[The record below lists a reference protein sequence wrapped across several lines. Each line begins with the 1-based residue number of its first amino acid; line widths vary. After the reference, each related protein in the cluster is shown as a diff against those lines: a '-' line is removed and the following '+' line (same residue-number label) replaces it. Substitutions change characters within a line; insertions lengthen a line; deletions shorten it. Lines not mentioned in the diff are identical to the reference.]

1 MTTRY
6 VVLERSEG
14 GLWKDLAAIDAHSAE
29 AAVRSYAGDRGGVY
43 VAVPERSWTA
53 YTASVET
60 RRQIKL
66 EVTGSDK
73 EAGE

>member
-1 MTTRY
+1 VTRY
-6 VVLERSEG
+6 VVLELDRGEHV
-14 GLWKDLAAIDAHSAE
+14 WRDLAAVDAHSAE
-29 AAVRSYAGDRGGVY
+29 AAIRKYAGDQGGTF

-66 EVTGSDK
+66 EVTGAAA
-73 EAGE
+73 EEGE